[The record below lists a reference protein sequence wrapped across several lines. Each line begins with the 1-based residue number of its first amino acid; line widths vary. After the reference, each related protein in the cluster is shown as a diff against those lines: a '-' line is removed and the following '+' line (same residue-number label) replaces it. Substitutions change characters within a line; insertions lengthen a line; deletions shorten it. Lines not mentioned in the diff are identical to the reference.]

1 MLHGVPTYFRELENK
16 MPTISDKPDVAL
28 PPLPKG
34 WTSLGRAFLETH
46 RKMGDKPCLVDS
58 TGAKLNYKETL
69 LRTMVLARALKRE
82 LGDEKYIGVY
92 LPPCAPAAIVNFAIT
107 LLGKVPVNLN
117 YTIGKEVLDS
127 CVKLAELK
135 TTITSEKALLKFP
148 ARPEGRLIFLEKLPA
163 KITKADK
170 GIGFF
175 LARFAPMWLRTMM
188 LPGLQN
194 EKPENIATV
203 IFTSGSTGIP
213 KGVVLSHGNILKNI
227 WGVESHLGLEKD
239 TGMLGILPFFHSFG
253 FTVTLWAVQILGKMV
268 ALHHN
273 PLESRTIG
281 KLLEQNP
288 VSLLVATPT
297 FMGNYIQRLEK
308 KQFVHVR
315 RVLLGAE
322 KLPKDLSDTIYSILN
337 IRAIEGYGCTELSPV
352 VSLNVDHPIKKGD
365 GTEVDGMRA
374 GSVGRPIP
382 GTASKTVNPE
392 TMEDLPAGETGLL
405 AFKGHNVMQGYLHN
419 EKATAES
426 IRDGWYITG
435 DIGHVD
441 ADGFIYITDRLARFA
456 KVGGEMVPL
465 KGVEDAIRSTCELP
479 PNSVAVV
486 KLPDKTRGEKIVVLH
501 VPIPLSPREVVEKL
515 NQSTMPKL
523 WIPDSRAFIEIESI
537 PILGSGKTD
546 YKGLEKI
553 AEDSGV

>member
-1 MLHGVPTYFRELENK
+1 
-16 MPTISDKPDVAL
+16 MPTISDKPDIAL
-28 PPLPKG
+28 PPLPKT
-34 WTSLGRAFLETH
+34 WKSLGRAFLDMH
-46 RKMGDKPCLVDS
+46 GKMGEMPCLVDS
-58 TGAKLNYKETL
+58 SGAKLDYRETL

-82 LGDEKYIGVY
+82 LGDEKYIGIY
-92 LPPCAPAAIVNFAIT
+92 LPPCAPAAIVNFAVT

-127 CVKLAELK
+127 CVKLAEIK
-135 TTITSEKALLKFP
+135 TTITSDKALLKFP
-148 ARPEGRLIFLEKLPA
+148 AKPEGRLISLEKLPA
-163 KITKADK
+163 RITKADK

-175 LARFAPMWLRTMM
+175 LARFAPMWLRSLM

-194 EKPENIATV
+194 EKPDNIATI

-213 KGVVLSHGNILKNI
+213 KGVVLTHHNILTNI
-227 WGVESHLGLEKD
+227 WGVETHLGLEND

-322 KLPKDLSDTIYSILN
+322 KLPQDLSDTIMSILN
-337 IRAIEGYGCTELSPV
+337 IKTIEGYGCTELSPV
-352 VSLNVDHPIKKGD
+352 VSLNVDHSLIKGD
-365 GTEVDGMRA
+365 GKEVDGMRT

-382 GTASKTVNPE
+382 GTASKTVDPE
-392 TMEDLPAGETGLL
+392 TGQDLAAGETGLL
-405 AFKGHNVMQGYLHN
+405 AFKGPNVMKGYLHN
-419 EKATAES
+419 EKATSEA
-426 IRDGWYITG
+426 IVDGWYITG
-435 DIGHVD
+435 DIGRID
-441 ADGFIYITDRLARFA
+441 EDGFIFITDRLARFA
-456 KVGGEMVPL
+456 KIGGEMVPM
-465 KGVEDAIRSTCELP
+465 KGVEDAIRSICELP

-486 KLPDKTRGEKIVVLH
+486 KLPDKTRGERVVVVH
-501 VPIPLSPREVVEKL
+501 VPIPMSPREVVDKL
-515 NQSTMPKL
+515 NQSSMPKL
-523 WIPDSRAFIEIESI
+523 WIPDSRSFIEVETI

-546 YKGLEKI
+546 YKGIELI
-553 AEDSGV
+553 AESAAV

>member
-1 MLHGVPTYFRELENK
+1 
-16 MPTISDKPDVAL
+16 MPTISDKPDIAL
-28 PPLPKG
+28 PPLPKT
-34 WTSLGRAFLETH
+34 WKSLGRAFLDMH
-46 RKMGDKPCLVDS
+46 GKMGKMPCLVDS
-58 TGAKLNYKETL
+58 SGAKLDYRETL

-82 LGDEKYIGVY
+82 LGDEKYIGIY
-92 LPPCAPAAIVNFAIT
+92 LPPCAPAAIVNFAVT

-127 CVKLAELK
+127 CVKLAEIN
-135 TTITSEKALLKFP
+135 TTITSDKALLKFP
-148 ARPEGRLIFLEKLPA
+148 AKPEGRLISLEKLPA
-163 KITKADK
+163 RITKADK

-175 LARFAPMWLRTMM
+175 LARFAPMWLRSLM

-194 EKPENIATV
+194 EKPDNIATV

-213 KGVVLSHGNILKNI
+213 KGVVLSHHNILSNI
-227 WGVESHLGLEKD
+227 WGVECHLGLEHD

-322 KLPKDLSDTIYSILN
+322 KLPQDLSDTIMSILN
-337 IRAIEGYGCTELSPV
+337 IKTIEGYGCTELSPV
-352 VSLNVDHPIKKGD
+352 VSLNVDHSLIKGD
-365 GTEVDGMRA
+365 GKEVDGMRT

-382 GTASKTVNPE
+382 GTASKTVDPE
-392 TMEDLPAGETGLL
+392 TGQDLAAGETGLL
-405 AFKGHNVMQGYLHN
+405 AFKGPNVMKGYLRN
-419 EKATAES
+419 EKATSEA
-426 IRDGWYITG
+426 IVDGWYITG
-435 DIGHVD
+435 DIGRID
-441 ADGFIYITDRLARFA
+441 EDGFIFITDRLARFA
-456 KVGGEMVPL
+456 KIGGEMVPM
-465 KGVEDAIRSTCELP
+465 KGVEDAIRSICELP

-486 KLPDKTRGEKIVVLH
+486 KLPDKTRGERVVVVH
-501 VPIPLSPREVVEKL
+501 VPIPMSPREVVDKL
-515 NQSTMPKL
+515 NQSSMPKL
-523 WIPDSRAFIEIESI
+523 WIPDSRSFIEVETI

-546 YKGLEKI
+546 YKGIELI
-553 AEDSGV
+553 AESAAV

>member
-1 MLHGVPTYFRELENK
+1 
-16 MPTISDKPDVAL
+16 MPTISDKPDIAL
-28 PPLPKG
+28 PPLPKT
-34 WTSLGRAFLETH
+34 WKSLGRAFLDMH
-46 RKMGDKPCLVDS
+46 GKMGKMPCLVDS
-58 TGAKLNYKETL
+58 SGAKLDYRETL

-82 LGDEKYIGVY
+82 LGDEKYIGIY
-92 LPPCAPAAIVNFAIT
+92 LPPCAPAAIVNFAVT

-127 CVKLAELK
+127 CVKLAEIK
-135 TTITSEKALLKFP
+135 TTITSDKALLKFP
-148 ARPEGRLIFLEKLPA
+148 AKPEGRLISLEKLPA
-163 KITKADK
+163 RITKADK

-175 LARFAPMWLRTMM
+175 LARFAPMWLRSLM

-194 EKPENIATV
+194 EKPDNIATI

-213 KGVVLSHGNILKNI
+213 KGVVLTHHNILTNI
-227 WGVESHLGLEKD
+227 WGVETHLGLEND

-322 KLPKDLSDTIYSILN
+322 KLPQDLSDTIMSILN
-337 IRAIEGYGCTELSPV
+337 IKTIEGYGCTELSPV
-352 VSLNVDHPIKKGD
+352 VSLNVDHSLIKGD
-365 GTEVDGMRA
+365 GKEVDGMRT

-382 GTASKTVNPE
+382 GTASKTVDPE
-392 TMEDLPAGETGLL
+392 TGQDLAAGETGLL
-405 AFKGHNVMQGYLHN
+405 AFKGPNVMKGYLHN
-419 EKATAES
+419 EKATSEA
-426 IRDGWYITG
+426 IVDGWYITG
-435 DIGHVD
+435 DIGRID
-441 ADGFIYITDRLARFA
+441 EDGFIFITDRLARFA
-456 KVGGEMVPL
+456 KIGGEMVPM
-465 KGVEDAIRSTCELP
+465 KGVEDAIRSICELP

-486 KLPDKTRGEKIVVLH
+486 KLPDKTRGERVVVVH
-501 VPIPLSPREVVEKL
+501 VPIPMSPREVVDKL
-515 NQSTMPKL
+515 NQSSMPKL
-523 WIPDSRAFIEIESI
+523 WIPDSRSFIEVETI

-546 YKGLEKI
+546 YKGIELI
-553 AEDSGV
+553 AESAAV

>member
-1 MLHGVPTYFRELENK
+1 
-16 MPTISDKPDVAL
+16 MPTISDKPDIAL
-28 PPLPKG
+28 PPLPKT
-34 WTSLGRAFLETH
+34 WKSLGRAFLDMH
-46 RKMGDKPCLVDS
+46 GKMGEMPCLVDS
-58 TGAKLNYKETL
+58 SGAKLDYRETL

-82 LGDEKYIGVY
+82 LGDEKYIGIY
-92 LPPCAPAAIVNFAIT
+92 LPPCAPAAIVNFAVT

-127 CVKLAELK
+127 CVKLAEIK
-135 TTITSEKALLKFP
+135 TTITSDKALLKFP
-148 ARPEGRLIFLEKLPA
+148 AKPEGRLISLEKLPA
-163 KITKADK
+163 RITKADK

-175 LARFAPMWLRTMM
+175 LARFAPMWLRSLM

-194 EKPENIATV
+194 EKPDNIATV

-213 KGVVLSHGNILKNI
+213 KGVVLSHHNILSNI
-227 WGVESHLGLEKD
+227 WGVECHLGLEHD

-322 KLPKDLSDTIYSILN
+322 KLPQDLSDTIMSILN
-337 IRAIEGYGCTELSPV
+337 IKTIEGYGCTELSPV
-352 VSLNVDHPIKKGD
+352 VSLNVDHSLIKGD
-365 GTEVDGMRA
+365 GKEVDGMRT

-382 GTASKTVNPE
+382 GTASKTVDPE
-392 TMEDLPAGETGLL
+392 TGQDLAAGETGLL
-405 AFKGHNVMQGYLHN
+405 AFKGPNVMKGYLHN
-419 EKATAES
+419 EKATSEA
-426 IRDGWYITG
+426 IVDGWYITG
-435 DIGHVD
+435 DIGRID
-441 ADGFIYITDRLARFA
+441 EDGFIFITDRLARFA
-456 KVGGEMVPL
+456 KIGGEMVPM
-465 KGVEDAIRSTCELP
+465 KGVEDAIRSICELP

-486 KLPDKTRGEKIVVLH
+486 KLPDKTRGERVVVVH
-501 VPIPLSPREVVEKL
+501 VPIPMSPREVVDKL
-515 NQSTMPKL
+515 NQSSMPKL
-523 WIPDSRAFIEIESI
+523 WIPDSRSFIEVETI

-546 YKGLEKI
+546 YKGIELI
-553 AEDSGV
+553 AESAAV

>member
-1 MLHGVPTYFRELENK
+1 
-16 MPTISDKPDVAL
+16 
-28 PPLPKG
+28 
-34 WTSLGRAFLETH
+34 
-46 RKMGDKPCLVDS
+46 
-58 TGAKLNYKETL
+58 
-69 LRTMVLARALKRE
+69 
-82 LGDEKYIGVY
+82 
-92 LPPCAPAAIVNFAIT
+92 PCAPAAIVNFAVT

-117 YTIGKEVLDS
+117 YTIGKDVLDS
-127 CVKLAELK
+127 CIKLAEIK
-135 TTITSEKALLKFP
+135 TTITSDKALLKFP
-148 ARPEGRLIFLEKLPA
+148 AKPEGRLISLEKLPA
-163 KITKADK
+163 RITKSDK

-175 LARFAPMWLRTMM
+175 LARFAPMWLRSLM
-188 LPGLQN
+188 LPGLRN
-194 EKPENIATV
+194 EKPGNIATV

-213 KGVVLSHGNILKNI
+213 KGVVLTHHNILCNI

-297 FMGNYIQRLEK
+297 FMGNYIQRIEK
-308 KQFVHVR
+308 KQFLNVR

-322 KLPKDLSDTIYSILN
+322 KLPQDLSDTIYSILN
-337 IRAIEGYGCTELSPV
+337 IKAIEGYGCTELSPV
-352 VSLNVDHPIKKGD
+352 VSLNVDHPLTKGN
-365 GTEVDGMRA
+365 GQQVEGMRS

-382 GTASKTVNPE
+382 GSASKTVDPE
-392 TMEDLPAGETGLL
+392 TGADLPPGEIGLL
-405 AFKGHNVMQGYLHN
+405 AFKGPNVMQGYLHN

-426 IRDGWYITG
+426 IKDGWYITG
-435 DIGHVD
+435 DIGRID
-441 ADGFIYITDRLARFA
+441 EDGFIFITDRLARFA
-456 KVGGEMVPL
+456 KIGGEMVPM
-465 KGVEDAIRSTCELP
+465 KGVEDAIRTICELP

-486 KLPDKTRGEKIVVLH
+486 KLPDKTRGERIVVVH
-501 VPIPLSPREVVEKL
+501 VPIPMSPRDVVEKL

-523 WIPDSRAFIEIESI
+523 WIPDSRSFIQVETI

-546 YKGLEKI
+546 YKGIEKI
-553 AEDSGV
+553 AEDAAV

>member
-1 MLHGVPTYFRELENK
+1 
-16 MPTISDKPDVAL
+16 MPTISDKPDIAL
-28 PPLPKG
+28 PPLPKT
-34 WTSLGRAFLETH
+34 WKSLGRAFLDMH
-46 RKMGDKPCLVDS
+46 GKMGKMPCLVDS
-58 TGAKLNYKETL
+58 SGAKLDYRETL

-82 LGDEKYIGVY
+82 LGDEKYIGIY
-92 LPPCAPAAIVNFAIT
+92 LPPCAPAAIVNFAVT

-127 CVKLAELK
+127 CVKLAEIK
-135 TTITSEKALLKFP
+135 TTITSDKALLKFP
-148 ARPEGRLIFLEKLPA
+148 AKPEGRLISLEKLPA
-163 KITKADK
+163 RITKTDK

-175 LARFAPMWLRTMM
+175 LARFAPMWLRSLM

-194 EKPENIATV
+194 EKPDNIATV

-213 KGVVLSHGNILKNI
+213 KGVVLSHHNILSNI
-227 WGVESHLGLEKD
+227 WGVECHLGLEHD

-322 KLPKDLSDTIYSILN
+322 KLPQDLSDTIMSILN
-337 IRAIEGYGCTELSPV
+337 IKTIEGYGCTELSPV
-352 VSLNVDHPIKKGD
+352 VSLNVDHSLIKGD
-365 GTEVDGMRA
+365 GKEVDGMRT

-382 GTASKTVNPE
+382 GTASKTVDPE
-392 TMEDLPAGETGLL
+392 TGQDLAAGETGLL
-405 AFKGHNVMQGYLHN
+405 AFKGPNVMKGYLHN
-419 EKATAES
+419 EKATSEA
-426 IRDGWYITG
+426 IVDGWYITG
-435 DIGHVD
+435 DIGRID
-441 ADGFIYITDRLARFA
+441 EDGFIFITDRLARFA
-456 KVGGEMVPL
+456 KIGGEMVPM
-465 KGVEDAIRSTCELP
+465 KGVEDAIRSICELP

-486 KLPDKTRGEKIVVLH
+486 KLPDKTRGERVVVVH
-501 VPIPLSPREVVEKL
+501 VPIPMSPREVVDKL
-515 NQSTMPKL
+515 NQSSMPKL
-523 WIPDSRAFIEIESI
+523 WIPDSRSFIEVETI

-546 YKGLEKI
+546 YKGIELI
-553 AEDSGV
+553 AESAAV

>member
-1 MLHGVPTYFRELENK
+1 
-16 MPTISDKPDVAL
+16 MPTISDKPDIAL
-28 PPLPKG
+28 PPLPKT
-34 WTSLGRAFLETH
+34 WKSLGRAFLDMH
-46 RKMGDKPCLVDS
+46 GKMGKMPCLVDS
-58 TGAKLNYKETL
+58 SGAKLDYRETL

-82 LGDEKYIGVY
+82 LGDEKYIGIY
-92 LPPCAPAAIVNFAIT
+92 LPPCAPAAIVNFAVT

-127 CVKLAELK
+127 CVKLAEIK
-135 TTITSEKALLKFP
+135 TTITSDKALLKFP
-148 ARPEGRLIFLEKLPA
+148 AKPEGRLISLEKLPA
-163 KITKADK
+163 RITKADK

-175 LARFAPMWLRTMM
+175 LARFAPMWLRSLM

-194 EKPENIATV
+194 EKPDNIATV

-213 KGVVLSHGNILKNI
+213 KGVVLSHHNILSNI
-227 WGVESHLGLEKD
+227 WGVECHLGLEHD

-322 KLPKDLSDTIYSILN
+322 KLPQDLSDTIMSILN
-337 IRAIEGYGCTELSPV
+337 IKTIEGYGCTELSPV
-352 VSLNVDHPIKKGD
+352 VSLNVDHSLIKGD
-365 GTEVDGMRA
+365 GKEVDGMRA

-382 GTASKTVNPE
+382 GTASKTVDPE
-392 TMEDLPAGETGLL
+392 TGQDLAAGETGLL
-405 AFKGHNVMQGYLHN
+405 AFKGPNVMKGYLHN
-419 EKATAES
+419 EKATAEA
-426 IRDGWYITG
+426 IVDGWYITG
-435 DIGHVD
+435 DIGRID
-441 ADGFIYITDRLARFA
+441 EDGFIFITDRLARFA
-456 KVGGEMVPL
+456 KIGGEMVPM
-465 KGVEDAIRSTCELP
+465 KGVEDAIRSICELP

-486 KLPDKTRGEKIVVLH
+486 KLPDKTRGERVVVVH
-501 VPIPLSPREVVEKL
+501 VPIPMSPREVVDKL
-515 NQSTMPKL
+515 NQSSMPKL
-523 WIPDSRAFIEIESI
+523 WIPDSRSFIEVETI

-546 YKGLEKI
+546 YKGIELI
-553 AEDSGV
+553 AESAAV

>member
-1 MLHGVPTYFRELENK
+1 
-16 MPTISDKPDVAL
+16 MPTISDKPDIAL
-28 PPLPKG
+28 PPLPKT
-34 WTSLGRAFLETH
+34 WKSLGRAFLDMH
-46 RKMGDKPCLVDS
+46 GKMGKMPCLVDS
-58 TGAKLNYKETL
+58 SGAKLDYRETL

-82 LGDEKYIGVY
+82 LGDEKYIGIY
-92 LPPCAPAAIVNFAIT
+92 LPPCAPAAIVNFAVT

-127 CVKLAELK
+127 CVKLAEIK
-135 TTITSEKALLKFP
+135 TTITSDKALLKFP
-148 ARPEGRLIFLEKLPA
+148 AKPEGRLISLEKLPA
-163 KITKADK
+163 RITKADK

-175 LARFAPMWLRTMM
+175 LARFAPMWLRSLM

-194 EKPENIATV
+194 EKPDNIATV

-213 KGVVLSHGNILKNI
+213 KGVVLSHHNILSNI
-227 WGVESHLGLEKD
+227 WGVECHLGLEHD

-322 KLPKDLSDTIYSILN
+322 KLPQDLSDTIMSILN
-337 IRAIEGYGCTELSPV
+337 IKTIEGYGCTELSPV
-352 VSLNVDHPIKKGD
+352 VSLNVDHSLIKGD
-365 GTEVDGMRA
+365 GKEVDGMRT

-382 GTASKTVNPE
+382 GTASKTVDPE
-392 TMEDLPAGETGLL
+392 TGQDLAAGETGLL
-405 AFKGHNVMQGYLHN
+405 AFKGPNVMKGYLHN
-419 EKATAES
+419 EKATSEA
-426 IRDGWYITG
+426 IVDGWYITG
-435 DIGHVD
+435 DIGRID
-441 ADGFIYITDRLARFA
+441 EDGFIFITDRLARFA
-456 KVGGEMVPL
+456 KIGGEMVPM
-465 KGVEDAIRSTCELP
+465 KGVEDAIRSICELP

-486 KLPDKTRGEKIVVLH
+486 KLPDKTRGERVVVVH
-501 VPIPLSPREVVEKL
+501 VPIPMSPREVVDKL
-515 NQSTMPKL
+515 NQSSMPKL
-523 WIPDSRAFIEIESI
+523 WIPDSRSFIEVETI

-546 YKGLEKI
+546 YKGIELI
-553 AEDSGV
+553 AESAAV

>member
-1 MLHGVPTYFRELENK
+1 
-16 MPTISDKPDVAL
+16 MPTISDKPDIAL
-28 PPLPKG
+28 PPLPKT
-34 WTSLGRAFLETH
+34 WKSLGRAFLDMH
-46 RKMGDKPCLVDS
+46 GKMGKMPCLVDS
-58 TGAKLNYKETL
+58 SGAKLDYRETL

-82 LGDEKYIGVY
+82 LGDEKYIGIY
-92 LPPCAPAAIVNFAIT
+92 LPPCAPAAIVNFAVT

-127 CVKLAELK
+127 CVKLAEIK
-135 TTITSEKALLKFP
+135 TTITSDKALLKFP
-148 ARPEGRLIFLEKLPA
+148 AKPEGRLISLEKLPA
-163 KITKADK
+163 RITKADK

-175 LARFAPMWLRTMM
+175 LARFAPMWLRSLM

-194 EKPENIATV
+194 EKPDNIATV

-213 KGVVLSHGNILKNI
+213 KGVVLSHHNILSNI
-227 WGVESHLGLEKD
+227 WGVECHLGLEHD

-322 KLPKDLSDTIYSILN
+322 KLPQDLSDTIMSILN
-337 IRAIEGYGCTELSPV
+337 IKTIEGYGCTELSPV
-352 VSLNVDHPIKKGD
+352 VSLNVDHSLIKGD
-365 GTEVDGMRA
+365 GKEVDGMRT

-382 GTASKTVNPE
+382 GTASKTVDPE
-392 TMEDLPAGETGLL
+392 TGQDLAAGETGLL
-405 AFKGHNVMQGYLHN
+405 AFKGPNVMKGYLHN
-419 EKATAES
+419 EKATSEA
-426 IRDGWYITG
+426 IVDGWYITG
-435 DIGHVD
+435 DIGRID
-441 ADGFIYITDRLARFA
+441 EDGFIFITDRLARFA
-456 KVGGEMVPL
+456 KIGGEMVPM
-465 KGVEDAIRSTCELP
+465 KGVEDAIRSICELP

-486 KLPDKTRGEKIVVLH
+486 KLPDKTRGERVVVVH
-501 VPIPLSPREVVEKL
+501 VPIPMSPREVVDKL
-515 NQSTMPKL
+515 NQSSMPKL
-523 WIPDSRAFIEIESI
+523 WIPDSRSFIEVETI

-546 YKGLEKI
+546 YKGIELI
-553 AEDSGV
+553 AESAVV

>member
-1 MLHGVPTYFRELENK
+1 
-16 MPTISDKPDVAL
+16 MPTISDKPDIAL
-28 PPLPKG
+28 PPLPKT
-34 WTSLGRAFLETH
+34 WKSLGRAFLDMH
-46 RKMGDKPCLVDS
+46 GKMGKMPCLVDS
-58 TGAKLNYKETL
+58 SGAKLDYRETL

-82 LGDEKYIGVY
+82 LGDEKYIGIY
-92 LPPCAPAAIVNFAIT
+92 LPPCAPAAIVNFAVT

-127 CVKLAELK
+127 CVKLAEIK
-135 TTITSEKALLKFP
+135 TTITSDKALLKFP
-148 ARPEGRLIFLEKLPA
+148 AKPEGRLISLEKLPA
-163 KITKADK
+163 RITKADK
-170 GIGFF
+170 GVGFF
-175 LARFAPMWLRTMM
+175 LARFAPMWLRSLM

-194 EKPENIATV
+194 EKPDNIATV

-213 KGVVLSHGNILKNI
+213 KGVVLSHHNILSNI
-227 WGVESHLGLEKD
+227 WGVECHLGLEHD

-322 KLPKDLSDTIYSILN
+322 KLPQDLSDTIMSILN
-337 IRAIEGYGCTELSPV
+337 IKTIEGYGCTELSPV
-352 VSLNVDHPIKKGD
+352 VSLNVDHSLIKGD
-365 GTEVDGMRA
+365 GKEVDGMRT

-382 GTASKTVNPE
+382 GTASKTVDPE
-392 TMEDLPAGETGLL
+392 TGQDLAAGETGLL
-405 AFKGHNVMQGYLHN
+405 AFKGPNVMKGYLHN
-419 EKATAES
+419 EKATAEA
-426 IRDGWYITG
+426 IVDGWYITG
-435 DIGHVD
+435 DIGRID
-441 ADGFIYITDRLARFA
+441 EDGFIFITDRLARFA
-456 KVGGEMVPL
+456 KIGGEMVPM
-465 KGVEDAIRSTCELP
+465 KGVEDAIRSICELP

-486 KLPDKTRGEKIVVLH
+486 KLPDKTRGERVVVVH
-501 VPIPLSPREVVEKL
+501 VPIPMSPREVVDKL
-515 NQSTMPKL
+515 NQSSMPKL
-523 WIPDSRAFIEIESI
+523 WIPDSRSFIEVETI

-546 YKGLEKI
+546 YKGIELI
-553 AEDSGV
+553 AESAAV

>member
-1 MLHGVPTYFRELENK
+1 
-16 MPTISDKPDVAL
+16 MPTISDKPDIAL
-28 PPLPKG
+28 PPLPKT
-34 WTSLGRAFLETH
+34 WKSLGRAFLDMH
-46 RKMGDKPCLVDS
+46 GKMGKMPCLVDS
-58 TGAKLNYKETL
+58 SGAKLDYRETL

-82 LGDEKYIGVY
+82 LGDEKYIGIY
-92 LPPCAPAAIVNFAIT
+92 LPPCAPAAIVNFAVT

-127 CVKLAELK
+127 CVKLAEIK
-135 TTITSEKALLKFP
+135 TTITSDKALLKFP
-148 ARPEGRLIFLEKLPA
+148 AKPEGRLISLEKLPA
-163 KITKADK
+163 RITKADK
-170 GIGFF
+170 GVGFF
-175 LARFAPMWLRTMM
+175 LARFAPMWLRSLM

-194 EKPENIATV
+194 EKPDNIATV

-213 KGVVLSHGNILKNI
+213 KGVVLSHHNILSNI
-227 WGVESHLGLEKD
+227 WGVECHLGLEHD

-322 KLPKDLSDTIYSILN
+322 KLPQDLSDTIMSILN
-337 IRAIEGYGCTELSPV
+337 IKTIEGYGCTELSPV
-352 VSLNVDHPIKKGD
+352 VSLNVDHSLIKGD
-365 GTEVDGMRA
+365 GKEVDGMRA

-382 GTASKTVNPE
+382 GTASKTVDPE
-392 TMEDLPAGETGLL
+392 TGQDLAAGETGLL
-405 AFKGHNVMQGYLHN
+405 AFKGPNVMKGYLHN
-419 EKATAES
+419 EKATAEA
-426 IRDGWYITG
+426 IVDGWYITG
-435 DIGHVD
+435 DIGRID
-441 ADGFIYITDRLARFA
+441 EDGFIFITDRLARFA
-456 KVGGEMVPL
+456 KIGGEMVPM
-465 KGVEDAIRSTCELP
+465 KGVEDAIRSICELP

-486 KLPDKTRGEKIVVLH
+486 KLPDKTRGERVVVVH
-501 VPIPLSPREVVEKL
+501 VPIPMSPREVVDKL
-515 NQSTMPKL
+515 NQSSMPKL
-523 WIPDSRAFIEIESI
+523 WIPDSRSFIEVETI

-546 YKGLEKI
+546 YKGIELI
-553 AEDSGV
+553 AESAAV

>member
-1 MLHGVPTYFRELENK
+1 
-16 MPTISDKPDVAL
+16 MPTISDKPDVAI
-28 PPLPKG
+28 PPLPKT
-34 WTSLGRAFLETH
+34 WTSLGRAFLDMH
-46 RKMGDKPCLVDS
+46 GKMGKMPCLVDS
-58 TGAKLNYKETL
+58 SGAKLDYRETL

-82 LGDEKYIGVY
+82 LGDEKYIGIY
-92 LPPCAPAAIVNFAIT
+92 LPPCVPAAIVNFAVT

-127 CVKLAELK
+127 CIKLAEIK
-135 TTITSEKALLKFP
+135 TTITSDKALLKFP
-148 ARPEGRLIFLEKLPA
+148 AKPEGRLISLEKLPA
-163 KITKADK
+163 RITKSDK

-175 LARFAPMWLRTMM
+175 LARFAPMWLRSLM
-188 LPGLQN
+188 LPGLRN
-194 EKPENIATV
+194 EKPGNIATV

-213 KGVVLSHGNILKNI
+213 KGVVLTHHNILSNI

-297 FMGNYIQRLEK
+297 FMGNYIQRIEK
-308 KQFVHVR
+308 KQFLNVR

-322 KLPKDLSDTIYSILN
+322 KLPQDLSDTIYSILN
-337 IRAIEGYGCTELSPV
+337 IKAIEGYGCTELSPV
-352 VSLNVDHPIKKGD
+352 VSLNVDHPLTKGN
-365 GTEVDGMRA
+365 GQQVEGMRS

-382 GTASKTVNPE
+382 GSASKTVDPE
-392 TMEDLPAGETGLL
+392 TGADLPPGEIGLL
-405 AFKGHNVMQGYLHN
+405 AFKGPNVMQGYLHN
-419 EKATAES
+419 DKATAES
-426 IRDGWYITG
+426 IKDGWYITG
-435 DIGHVD
+435 DIGRID
-441 ADGFIYITDRLARFA
+441 EDGFIFITDRLARFA
-456 KVGGEMVPL
+456 KIGGEMVPM
-465 KGVEDAIRSTCELP
+465 KGVEDAIRTICELP

-486 KLPDKTRGEKIVVLH
+486 KLPDKTRGERIVVVH
-501 VPIPLSPREVVEKL
+501 VPIPMLPRDVVEKL

-523 WIPDSRAFIEIESI
+523 WIPDSRSFIQVETI
-537 PILGSGKTD
+537 PILGTGKTD
-546 YKGLEKI
+546 YKGIEKI
-553 AEDSGV
+553 AEDATV

>member
-1 MLHGVPTYFRELENK
+1 
-16 MPTISDKPDVAL
+16 MPTISDKPDIAL
-28 PPLPKG
+28 PPLPKT
-34 WTSLGRAFLETH
+34 WKSLGRAFLDMH
-46 RKMGDKPCLVDS
+46 GKMGKMPCLVDS
-58 TGAKLNYKETL
+58 SGAKLDYRETL

-82 LGDEKYIGVY
+82 LGDEKYIGIY
-92 LPPCAPAAIVNFAIT
+92 LPPCAPAAIVNFAVT

-127 CVKLAELK
+127 CVKLAEIK
-135 TTITSEKALLKFP
+135 TTITSDKALLKFP
-148 ARPEGRLIFLEKLPA
+148 AKPEGRLISLEKLPA
-163 KITKADK
+163 RITKADK

-175 LARFAPMWLRTMM
+175 LARFAPMWLRSLM

-194 EKPENIATV
+194 EKPDNIATI

-213 KGVVLSHGNILKNI
+213 KGVVLTHHNILTNI
-227 WGVESHLGLEKD
+227 WGVETHLGLEND

-322 KLPKDLSDTIYSILN
+322 KLPQDLSDTIMSILN
-337 IRAIEGYGCTELSPV
+337 IKTIEGYGCTELSPV
-352 VSLNVDHPIKKGD
+352 VSLNVDHSLIKGD
-365 GTEVDGMRA
+365 GKEVDGMRA

-382 GTASKTVNPE
+382 GTASKTVDPE
-392 TMEDLPAGETGLL
+392 TGQDLAAGETGLL
-405 AFKGHNVMQGYLHN
+405 AFKGPNVMKGYLHN
-419 EKATAES
+419 EKATAEA
-426 IRDGWYITG
+426 IVDGWYITG
-435 DIGHVD
+435 DIGRID
-441 ADGFIYITDRLARFA
+441 EDGFIFITDRLARFA
-456 KVGGEMVPL
+456 KIGGEMVPM
-465 KGVEDAIRSTCELP
+465 KGVEDAIRSICELP

-486 KLPDKTRGEKIVVLH
+486 KLPDKTRGERVVVVH
-501 VPIPLSPREVVEKL
+501 VPIPMSPREVVDKL
-515 NQSTMPKL
+515 NQSSMPKL
-523 WIPDSRAFIEIESI
+523 WIPDSRSFIEVETI

-546 YKGLEKI
+546 YKGIELI
-553 AEDSGV
+553 AESAAV

>member
-1 MLHGVPTYFRELENK
+1 
-16 MPTISDKPDVAL
+16 MPTISDKPDIAL
-28 PPLPKG
+28 PPLPKT
-34 WTSLGRAFLETH
+34 WKSLGRAFLDMH
-46 RKMGDKPCLVDS
+46 GKMGKMPCLVDS
-58 TGAKLNYKETL
+58 SGAKLDYRETL

-82 LGDEKYIGVY
+82 LGDEKYIGIY
-92 LPPCAPAAIVNFAIT
+92 LPPCAPAAIVNFAVT

-127 CVKLAELK
+127 CVKLAEIK
-135 TTITSEKALLKFP
+135 TTITSDKALLKFP
-148 ARPEGRLIFLEKLPA
+148 AKPEGRLISLEKLPA
-163 KITKADK
+163 RITKADK

-175 LARFAPMWLRTMM
+175 LARFAPMWLRSLM

-194 EKPENIATV
+194 EKPDNIATI

-213 KGVVLSHGNILKNI
+213 KGVVLTHHNILTNI
-227 WGVESHLGLEKD
+227 WGVETHLGLEND

-322 KLPKDLSDTIYSILN
+322 KLPQDLSDTIMSILN
-337 IRAIEGYGCTELSPV
+337 IKTIEGYGCTELSPV
-352 VSLNVDHPIKKGD
+352 VSLNVDHSLIKGD
-365 GTEVDGMRA
+365 GKEVDGMRT

-382 GTASKTVNPE
+382 GTASKTVDPE
-392 TMEDLPAGETGLL
+392 TGQDLAAGETGLL
-405 AFKGHNVMQGYLHN
+405 AFKGPNVMKGYLHN
-419 EKATAES
+419 EKATAEA
-426 IRDGWYITG
+426 IVDGWYITG
-435 DIGHVD
+435 DIGRID
-441 ADGFIYITDRLARFA
+441 EDGFIFITDRLARFA
-456 KVGGEMVPL
+456 KIGGEMVPM
-465 KGVEDAIRSTCELP
+465 KGVEDAIRSICELP

-486 KLPDKTRGEKIVVLH
+486 KLPDKTRGERVVVVH
-501 VPIPLSPREVVEKL
+501 VPIPMSPREVVDKL
-515 NQSTMPKL
+515 NQSSMPKL
-523 WIPDSRAFIEIESI
+523 WIPDSRSFIEVETI

-546 YKGLEKI
+546 YKGIELI
-553 AEDSGV
+553 AESAAV

>member
-1 MLHGVPTYFRELENK
+1 
-16 MPTISDKPDVAL
+16 MPTISDKPDIAL
-28 PPLPKG
+28 PPLPKT
-34 WTSLGRAFLETH
+34 WKSLGRAFLDMH
-46 RKMGDKPCLVDS
+46 GKMGKMPCLVDS
-58 TGAKLNYKETL
+58 SGAKLDYRETL

-82 LGDEKYIGVY
+82 LGDEKYIGIY
-92 LPPCAPAAIVNFAIT
+92 LPPCAPAAIVNFAVT

-127 CVKLAELK
+127 CVKLAEIK
-135 TTITSEKALLKFP
+135 TTITSDKALLKFP
-148 ARPEGRLIFLEKLPA
+148 AKPEGRLISLEKLPA
-163 KITKADK
+163 RITKADK

-175 LARFAPMWLRTMM
+175 LARFAPMWLRSLM

-194 EKPENIATV
+194 EKPDNIATI

-213 KGVVLSHGNILKNI
+213 KGVVLTHHNILTNI
-227 WGVESHLGLEKD
+227 WGVETHLGLEND

-288 VSLLVATPT
+288 VSMLVATPT
-297 FMGNYIQRLEK
+297 FMGNYIQRIEK

-322 KLPKDLSDTIYSILN
+322 KLPQDLSDTIFSILN
-337 IRAIEGYGCTELSPV
+337 INAIEGYGCTEHSPV
-352 VSLNVDHPIKKGD
+352 VSLNVDHSLIKGD
-365 GTEVDGMRA
+365 GKEVDGMRA

-382 GTASKTVNPE
+382 GTASKTVDPE
-392 TMEDLPAGETGLL
+392 TGQDLAAGETGLL
-405 AFKGHNVMQGYLHN
+405 AFKGPNVMKGYLHN
-419 EKATAES
+419 EKATAEA
-426 IRDGWYITG
+426 IVDGWYITG
-435 DIGHVD
+435 DIGRID
-441 ADGFIYITDRLARFA
+441 EDGFIFITDRLARFA
-456 KVGGEMVPL
+456 KIGGEMVPM
-465 KGVEDAIRSTCELP
+465 KGVEDAIRSICELP

-486 KLPDKTRGEKIVVLH
+486 KLPDKTRGERVVVVH
-501 VPIPLSPREVVEKL
+501 VPIPMSPREVVDKL
-515 NQSTMPKL
+515 NQSSMPKL
-523 WIPDSRAFIEIESI
+523 WIPDSRSFIEVETI

-546 YKGLEKI
+546 YKGIELI
-553 AEDSGV
+553 AESAAV

>member
-1 MLHGVPTYFRELENK
+1 
-16 MPTISDKPDVAL
+16 MPTISDKPDIAL
-28 PPLPKG
+28 PPLPKT
-34 WTSLGRAFLETH
+34 WKSLGRAFLDMH
-46 RKMGDKPCLVDS
+46 GKMGKMPCLVDS
-58 TGAKLNYKETL
+58 SGAKLDYRETL

-82 LGDEKYIGVY
+82 LGDEKYIGIY
-92 LPPCAPAAIVNFAIT
+92 LPPCAPAAIVNFAVT

-127 CVKLAELK
+127 CVKLAEIK
-135 TTITSEKALLKFP
+135 TTITSDKALLKFP
-148 ARPEGRLIFLEKLPA
+148 AKPEGRLISLEKLPA
-163 KITKADK
+163 RITKADK

-175 LARFAPMWLRTMM
+175 LARFAPMWLRSLM

-194 EKPENIATV
+194 EKPDNIATV

-213 KGVVLSHGNILKNI
+213 KGVVLSHHNILSNI
-227 WGVESHLGLEKD
+227 WGVECHLGLEHD

-322 KLPKDLSDTIYSILN
+322 KLPQDLSDTIMSILN
-337 IRAIEGYGCTELSPV
+337 IKTIEGYGCTELSPV
-352 VSLNVDHPIKKGD
+352 VSLNVDHSLIKGD
-365 GTEVDGMRA
+365 GKEVDGMRT

-382 GTASKTVNPE
+382 GTASKTVDPE
-392 TMEDLPAGETGLL
+392 TGQDLAAGETGLL
-405 AFKGHNVMQGYLHN
+405 AFKGPNVMKGYLHN
-419 EKATAES
+419 EKATAEA
-426 IRDGWYITG
+426 IVDGWYITG
-435 DIGHVD
+435 DIGRID
-441 ADGFIYITDRLARFA
+441 EDGFIFITDRLARFA
-456 KVGGEMVPL
+456 KIGGEMVPM
-465 KGVEDAIRSTCELP
+465 KGVEDAIRSICELP

-486 KLPDKTRGEKIVVLH
+486 KLPDKTRGERVVVVH
-501 VPIPLSPREVVEKL
+501 VPIPMSPREVVDKL
-515 NQSTMPKL
+515 NQSSMPKL
-523 WIPDSRAFIEIESI
+523 WIPDSRSFIEVETI

-546 YKGLEKI
+546 YKGIELI
-553 AEDSGV
+553 AESAAV

>member
-1 MLHGVPTYFRELENK
+1 
-16 MPTISDKPDVAL
+16 MPTISDKPDIAL
-28 PPLPKG
+28 PPLPKT
-34 WTSLGRAFLETH
+34 WKSLGRAFLDMH
-46 RKMGDKPCLVDS
+46 GKMGKMPCLVDS
-58 TGAKLNYKETL
+58 SGARLDYRETL

-82 LGDEKYIGVY
+82 LGDEKYIGIY
-92 LPPCAPAAIVNFAIT
+92 LPPCAPAAIVNFAVT

-127 CVKLAELK
+127 CVKLAEIK
-135 TTITSEKALLKFP
+135 TTITSDKALLKFP
-148 ARPEGRLIFLEKLPA
+148 AKPEGRLISLEKLPA
-163 KITKADK
+163 RITKADK

-175 LARFAPMWLRTMM
+175 LARFAPMWLRSLM

-194 EKPENIATV
+194 EKPDNIATI

-213 KGVVLSHGNILKNI
+213 KGVVLTHHNVLTNI
-227 WGVESHLGLEKD
+227 WGVETHLGLEND

-308 KQFVHVR
+308 KQFVNVR

-322 KLPKDLSDTIYSILN
+322 KLPQDLSDTIMSILN
-337 IRAIEGYGCTELSPV
+337 IKTIEGYGCTELSPV
-352 VSLNVDHPIKKGD
+352 VSLNVDHSLIKGNGK
-365 GTEVDGMRA
+365 EVDGMRT

-382 GTASKTVNPE
+382 GTASKTVDPE
-392 TMEDLPAGETGLL
+392 TGKDLAAGETGLL
-405 AFKGHNVMQGYLHN
+405 AFKGPNVMKGYLHN
-419 EKATAES
+419 EKATAEA
-426 IRDGWYITG
+426 IVDGWYITG
-435 DIGHVD
+435 DIGRID
-441 ADGFIYITDRLARFA
+441 EDGFIFITDRLARFA
-456 KVGGEMVPL
+456 KIGGEMVPM
-465 KGVEDAIRSTCELP
+465 KGVEDAIRTICELP

-486 KLPDKTRGEKIVVLH
+486 KLPDKTRGERVVVVH
-501 VPIPLSPREVVEKL
+501 VPIPMSPREVVDKL
-515 NQSTMPKL
+515 NQSSMPKL
-523 WIPDSRAFIEIESI
+523 WIPDSRSFIEVETI

-546 YKGLEKI
+546 YKGIELI
-553 AEDSGV
+553 AESAAV